1 MNIIVWL
8 LAGVLTGWMWS
19 ISIHTDAQMGIFP
32 NVVIGVIATGL
43 AGWLLS
49 PLVGVSTISAFR
61 ARWRERPRRASSTS
75 PGNPRPPV
83 AAL

>member
-8 LAGVLTGWMWS
+8 LAGVLTGWMGS

-32 NVVIGVIATGL
+32 NVVIGVIAAGL

-49 PLVGVSTISAFR
+49 PLVGATIPAFR
-61 ARWRERPRRASSTS
+61 ARWRDRPRRPSSTS
-75 PGNPRPPV
+75 PGHPRPPV